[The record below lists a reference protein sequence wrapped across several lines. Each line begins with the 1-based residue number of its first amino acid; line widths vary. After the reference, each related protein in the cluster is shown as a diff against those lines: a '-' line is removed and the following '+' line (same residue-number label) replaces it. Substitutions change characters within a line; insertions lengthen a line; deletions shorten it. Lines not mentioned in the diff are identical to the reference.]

1 MSHGK
6 ATLAGSGHHRPA
18 AGGCGSGGVGILPYS
33 LGALWAGWAGD
44 ATLSAQGLVMRS
56 TD

>member
-18 AGGCGSGGVGILPYS
+18 AGGCGSGGVGIL
-33 LGALWAGWAGD
+33 LTIRGACWAGWAGG